1 MRRSDGPSEKTE
13 FRIVE
18 AGDPEESSYLALAL
32 EIWKALEKHY
42 PNHPWLV
49 SFQGGAMIVRHTV
62 INAAV
67 AAHLRR
73 DGFGFL
79 MPKEKLG
86 TAKEVTKSALEAGG
100 AMLELFGY
108 RRGAWDGSDPVIP
121 KDWRPKQASG
131 FA

>member
-1 MRRSDGPSEKTE
+1 MTDLGMKFIE
-13 FRIVE
+13 V
-18 AGDPEESSYLALAL
+18 GDPEESSYLQLAV
-32 EIWKALEKHY
+32 EIWNQLNKAY

-49 SFQGGAMIVRHTV
+49 SFQGGAMIVKHTV

-67 AAHLRR
+67 AAFLKR

-86 TAKEVTKSALEAGG
+86 SHKEVVKSAVTAGG

-121 KDWRPKQASG
+121 SDWVPKQQKG
-131 FA
+131 FV

>member
-1 MRRSDGPSEKTE
+1 MRDGPNERTGFSLIEIGE
-13 FRIVE
+13 P
-18 AGDPEESSYLALAL
+18 DESSYLALAF
-32 EIWKALEKHY
+32 EIWKQLNKAY

-49 SFQGGAMIVRHTV
+49 SFQGGVMIVRHTF
-62 INAAV
+62 INAEV
-67 AAHLRR
+67 AAVLKR

-86 TAKEVTKSALEAGG
+86 THREVVKSAVDAGG
-100 AMLELFGY
+100 AMLELFGM

-121 KDWRPKQASG
+121 SDWKPKQEAH

>member
-1 MRRSDGPSEKTE
+1 MSETANTGMAYIE
-13 FRIVE
+13 R
-18 AGDPEESSYLALAL
+18 GDPEESSYLELAL
-32 EIWKALEKHY
+32 EIWKQLNKAY

-62 INAAV
+62 INAEV
-67 AAHLRR
+67 AAKLKR

-79 MPKEKLG
+79 MPKERLG
-86 TAKEVTKSALEAGG
+86 TPKEVTTSAIQAGG

-121 KDWRPKQASG
+121 ADWKPKQEAN